1 MKKLLK
7 ICFFLISYSVVAQ
20 SGQIDPNFNLIEQS
34 HDQLNATVWTTC
46 VQSDGKI
53 ILGGDFSSCNINR
66 ILRLNS
72 NGSIDPTFETGEGF
86 NGSVNN
92 ILIQPDGKIIIS
104 GYFSTYNGTVA
115 DKLVRLNIDGSIDA
129 SFSNDFGFNNE
140 VSSICLQPD
149 GKIIVCGL
157 FTTVHGEN
165 RKFIARLNGD
175 GTLDN
180 NFNTNDNF
188 NDWVYSATIQP
199 DGKIIVSGWF
209 TYYGT
214 TNKNYIARINQDGS
228 LDLSF
233 NTGVGFDSFV
243 QRTVLQ
249 SDGKLIAYGY
259 FNNFNTSSRNYI
271 ARLNSNG
278 TLDNSFNVGTGLGTY
293 PADVKICNNGLDI
306 MVAGNLNSYNDLT
319 VTGLIRLSVNGTL
332 DENYSNNIIWHF
344 QYGGV
349 WAISE
354 SADGKIIV
362 GGSFKAIE
370 NYSDLPNSYI
380 TKLNT
385 DGMLDNTFST
395 IGTNL
400 ESKRILSLSIQ
411 SDNKIIVGGSF
422 LKIDGVNRKGI
433 ARLNSDGSLDNSFN
447 PGLGFIWEVYTTDIQ
462 TDGKIIAGGNFHTYN
477 EIAANYIIRL
487 LPNGDIDPT
496 FLMDTAF
503 NGIVY
508 SVKLQADGKIIV
520 GGNFTAY
527 NGVQRNGIA
536 RLNPDGSLDL
546 GFNPGSGFSDEF
558 NIYWVVKTI
567 AIQNDGKILC
577 GGNFNSFNGIP
588 ANYLVRLNTDGT
600 FDETFNT
607 GSGFIDNYGLYGFY
621 SPAIQSVSIQ
631 NNGKVIVVGEFSSI
645 NGVEVNRIARLNSD
659 GSLDPVFNRNLIFNN
674 YLTSSII
681 LPDGKVIIGG
691 LFDTLGQKHIARLN
705 KDGYLD
711 PTFESGLGFNSMVNT
726 IVSKT
731 DGKILVGGDF
741 NCYNGSPRD
750 GIVRLENSLYASAI
764 EKELSLS
771 IQLYPNPAKSTLSI
785 SGINESFQFEIRDI
799 QGKLL
804 KQGANDKQI
813 DIEGAL
819 SGHYYITIIT
829 EKEVKTL
836 KFVKY

>member
-1 MKKLLK
+1 MIRKFLLFCLA
-7 ICFFLISYSVVAQ
+7 INCLILKAQ
-20 SGQIDPNFNLIEQS
+20 SGQIDTNFNLIEQS
-34 HDQLNATVWTTC
+34 HDQLNAPIWKTC
-46 VQSDGKI
+46 IQSDGKI
-53 ILGGDFSSCNINR
+53 LIGGEFKSCNINR

-72 NGSIDPTFETGEGF
+72 NGSIDSTFETGEGF
-86 NGSVNN
+86 DGLVNN
-92 ILIQPDGKIIIS
+92 ILCQPDGKIIVS
-104 GYFSTYNGTVA
+104 GYFSTYNGIET
-115 DKLVRLNIDGSIDA
+115 DKLVRLNSDGSIDA
-129 SFSNDFGFNNE
+129 TFSNNFGFNNE

-149 GKIIVCGL
+149 GKIIVCGS
-157 FTTVHGEN
+157 FTTIYGLS
-165 RKFIARLNGD
+165 RKCIVRLNID

-180 NFNTNDNF
+180 SFNTNNNL
-188 NDWVYSATIQP
+188 NDWVYGATIQP

-209 TYYGT
+209 TSYGT
-214 TNKNYIARINQDGS
+214 TSRNYIARLNQDGS

-249 SDGKLIAYGY
+249 SDGKIIAYGY

-278 TLDNSFNVGTGLGTY
+278 TLDNSFNVGQGLAAH
-293 PADVKICNNGLDI
+293 PSDIKIYNNGLDI
-306 MVAGNLNSYNDLT
+306 MVTGNPGTYNDLP
-319 VTGLIRLSVNGTL
+319 VTGIFRLSVNGTL
-332 DENYSNNIIWHF
+332 DENYNNNMFLHF
-344 QYGGV
+344 QYGGI
-349 WAISE
+349 WSISE
-354 SADGKIIV
+354 SSDGKIIV
-362 GGSFKAIE
+362 GGYFSAIE
-370 NYSDLPNSYI
+370 NYNDLPNSYI

-385 DGMLDNTFST
+385 DGTLDTTFST
-395 IGTNL
+395 LGTNL
-400 ESKRILSLSIQ
+400 ESKNTYSLSIQ
-411 SDNKIIVGGSF
+411 SDNKIIVGGNF
-422 LKIDGVNRKGI
+422 LKINGVNRKGI
-433 ARLNSDGSLDNSFN
+433 ARLNPDGSLENTFN
-447 PGLGFIWEVYTTDIQ
+447 PGSGFIGLVYTTAVQ
-462 TDGKIIAGGNFHTYN
+462 PDGKILAGGNFHTYN

-496 FLMDTAF
+496 FVIDTAF
-503 NGIVY
+503 NGSIF
-508 SVKLQADGKIIV
+508 SIKLQADGKILV
-520 GGNFTAY
+520 GGNFNAY

-536 RLNPDGSLDL
+536 RLNPDGSLDNT
-546 GFNPGSGFSDEF
+546 FNPGTVFSNQF
-558 NIYWVVKTI
+558 NWMIVRTI
-567 AIQNDGKILC
+567 AIQNYGKIIC
-577 GGNFNSFNGIP
+577 GGDFTLFNGNTVNDI
-588 ANYLVRLNTDGT
+588 VRFNTNGT
-600 FDETFNT
+600 IDETFNT
-607 GSGFIDNYGLYGFY
+607 GSGIGDDYGLQSFY
-621 SPAIQSVSIQ
+621 SPFIQSVSIQ
-631 NNGKVIVVGEFSSI
+631 NNGKIIIVGEFSSV
-645 NGVEVNRIARLNSD
+645 NGVEVNRIAKLNTD
-659 GSLDPVFNRNLIFNN
+659 GSLDSIFNRNLIFNT
-674 YLTSSII
+674 YLTSSVIM
-681 LPDGKVIIGG
+681 PDGKIIVAG

-711 PTFESGLGFNSMVNT
+711 LTFESGLGFNSLVNT
-726 IVSKT
+726 IVSQP